1 MPCAGGRIQRVL
13 QLVFITMDEIDKD
26 VLQDIG
32 INVIGD
38 GYTDEDGCWYD
49 FDELWEAIWCGVFG
63 FCSCGDTGE
72 QFDRLLEVLRLINNM
87 DKKREERMLTLAKLK
102 ERQDLHIYLYIL
114 DEKSYKFILCFTQ
127 TGSSSDNGISGEL
140 VIGTATS
147 LNNGL
152 KAVVILK
159 DEDSILDVEE
169 FARSA
174 REAVDN
180 LILAIKT
187 QPCTS
192 AASKALDSLYAIQDE
207 YIDSV
212 NRNTE
217 L

>member
-1 MPCAGGRIQRVL
+1 MEQTTKTYKIYTCSKSLLWGIHRAVLKAKCKELIENNKLNEVGTADFVHAEQLNTISTSLIAIHLCYPPPSRTSAIHFCHPPLSRISADI
-13 QLVFITMDEIDKD
+13 LVIE
-26 VLQDIG
+26 
-32 INVIGD
+32 
-38 GYTDEDGCWYD
+38 
-49 FDELWEAIWCGVFG
+49 
-63 FCSCGDTGE
+63 
-72 QFDRLLEVLRLINNM
+72 
-87 DKKREERMLTLAKLK
+87 
-102 ERQDLHIYLYIL
+102 

-140 VIGTATS
+140 IIGTATS

-152 KAVVILK
+152 KAVVIVK

>member
-1 MPCAGGRIQRVL
+1 MEQTTKTYKIYTCSKSLLWGTHRAVLKAKCKELIENNKLNEVGTADFVHAEQLNTISTSLIAIHLCHPPLSRISADI
-13 QLVFITMDEIDKD
+13 LVIE
-26 VLQDIG
+26 
-32 INVIGD
+32 
-38 GYTDEDGCWYD
+38 
-49 FDELWEAIWCGVFG
+49 
-63 FCSCGDTGE
+63 
-72 QFDRLLEVLRLINNM
+72 
-87 DKKREERMLTLAKLK
+87 
-102 ERQDLHIYLYIL
+102 

-152 KAVVILK
+152 KAVVVLK